1 MNERNKKESQAVGF
15 HNVKAIGAPFL
26 YIQNK
31 EKYFV
36 REIPNSLILFPTHTH
51 EFFTFRSTFDTYTNY
66 LKELRKISHNFKKIT
81 ISLGWKEYTD
91 AKIVNLFENVG
102 FKVISMGHRENNP
115 RFLINFIREVS
126 GHEYASSDSFSTA
139 IFYCLYMKKKTFV
152 FGSPMSEAECVGD
165 YKKSLNHVFLEKY
178 PELKWESFNHV
189 SHYNIAVKELGV
201 QFKNSPKKLKRI
213 FGWNLK
219 SIIER
224 VFQAK

>member
-1 MNERNKKESQAVGF
+1 M
-15 HNVKAIGAPFL
+15 
-26 YIQNK
+26 
-31 EKYFV
+31 
-36 REIPNSLILFPTHTH
+36 
-51 EFFTFRSTFDTYTNY
+51 EFFNENNFFLSTGTFRYRDLSQKRESIFGKILLLSLDN
-66 LKELRKISHNFKKIT
+66 RK
-81 ISLGWKEYTD
+81 
-91 AKIVNLFENVG
+91 A
-102 FKVISMGHRENNP
+102 KVISMGHRENNP

-178 PELKWESFNHV
+178 PELKWENFNHV